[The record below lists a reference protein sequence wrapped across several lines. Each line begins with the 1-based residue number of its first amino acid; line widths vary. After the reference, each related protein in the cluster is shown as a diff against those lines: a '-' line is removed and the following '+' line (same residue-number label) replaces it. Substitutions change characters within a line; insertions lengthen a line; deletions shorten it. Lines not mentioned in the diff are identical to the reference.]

1 MRLSPRLSLIVTTYE
16 RPDALAAVLASVANQ
31 NGAHHSG
38 ARRAHA
44 FPDEVVIADDGSG
57 PATRA
62 VIDEFADRAICPVM
76 HARQEHEGF
85 RVCRA
90 RNIAI
95 ARASG
100 EYIVTID
107 GDMLLHPAFI
117 ADHRAAARRGCY
129 VQGTRILADE
139 QLTRRLLAPPA
150 PSLTPFTPG
159 LGGMRR
165 LYAAHLPAA
174 SGAFA
179 RIANSFIA
187 VKSCN
192 QGVWR
197 DDLERVNGYD
207 EDMTGWGAEDKE
219 LAARLEH
226 AGVRRRTLL
235 FAGIACH
242 LHHAPASRERHPINQ
257 AIFHKTRQ
265 TRRVR
270 AEHGLD
276 AHVARA
282 GPPAPPA
289 SARQLR

>member
-1 MRLSPRLSLIVTTYE
+1 MRLSLIVTTYE
-16 RPDALAAVLASVANQ
+16 RPDALRAVLGSIERQ
-31 NGAHHSG
+31 SG
-38 ARRAHA
+38 AARAL
-44 FPDEVVIADDGSG
+44 PDELIVADDGSG

-62 VIDEFADRAICPVM
+62 VIAEFAARANYPVV

-90 RNIAI
+90 RNLAI

-100 EYIVTID
+100 DYIVTVD
-107 GDMLLHPAFI
+107 GDMLLHPAFV

-139 QLTRRLLAPPA
+139 RLTARLLREPTVP
-150 PSLTPFTPG
+150 LTPFTAG
-159 LGGMRR
+159 LGGLRR
-165 LYAAHLPAA
+165 LYATHLPRA

-179 RIANSFIA
+179 RIANAFIA

-197 DDLERVNGYD
+197 EDFERVNGYN
-207 EDMTGWGAEDKE
+207 EEMTGWGSEDKE

-226 AGVRRRTLL
+226 GGVRRRTLL

-242 LHHAPASRERHPINQ
+242 LHHAPASRERHPINE
-257 AIFHKTRQ
+257 AILRETRAS
-265 TRRVR
+265 RRVW

-276 AHVARA
+276 AHRAPARDTLA
-282 GPPAPPA
+282 PA
-289 SARQLR
+289 SARRLR